1 MAKVEKAMETHD
13 PESSD
18 LELYES
24 IAEWK
29 EINKFEKPIY
39 NRMKN
44 E

>member
-1 MAKVEKAMETHD
+1 MNIHD

-18 LELYES
+18 MELYES
-24 IAEWK
+24 IQEWK

-39 NRMKN
+39 QRIKN